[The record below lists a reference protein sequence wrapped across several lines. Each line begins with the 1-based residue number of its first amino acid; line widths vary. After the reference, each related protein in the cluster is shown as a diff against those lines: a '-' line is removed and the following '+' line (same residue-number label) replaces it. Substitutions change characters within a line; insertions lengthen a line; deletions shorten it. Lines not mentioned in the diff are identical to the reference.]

1 MLFSIII
8 KKHFEFIADHHG
20 EAAKRVNMFASN
32 DVYNL
37 GIKKNV
43 ENEFVFLF
51 FFLVRIFIAVDM
63 CLFNKQGFDI
73 YSNNNL
79 IIFIGHIHI
88 YSGYSLSQLVDNF
101 LRKKSVKSFF
111 LFISLDTF
119 GV

>member
-8 KKHFEFIADHHG
+8 KKPFEFIADHHG

-51 FFLVRIFIAVDM
+51 FLVRIFIAVDM
-63 CLFNKQGFDI
+63 CLFNKQEF
-73 YSNNNL
+73 
-79 IIFIGHIHI
+79 IF
-88 YSGYSLSQLVDNF
+88 
-101 LRKKSVKSFF
+101 K
-111 LFISLDTF
+111 
-119 GV
+119 

>member
-51 FFLVRIFIAVDM
+51 FLVRFHHTD
-63 CLFNKQGFDI
+63 
-73 YSNNNL
+73 
-79 IIFIGHIHI
+79 
-88 YSGYSLSQLVDNF
+88 
-101 LRKKSVKSFF
+101 
-111 LFISLDTF
+111 
-119 GV
+119 